1 MSGVLHD
8 VRYAL
13 QQLRKNPGFAAV
25 AIGTLALGIGASTAI
40 FSVVNA
46 VYGVLLRSLPYH
58 RPDRIVQMW
67 EVTSSGLPVQFADP
81 NFEDM
86 RAQARS
92 FEGMAEMYS
101 IETGVSV
108 GEEPDRINVAH
119 VSKDFFSVMGVQ
131 PVIGRLFAPEE
142 QQFGMAPT
150 ALNFTI
156 QQSS

>member
-1 MSGVLHD
+1 MMSGVLQD

-13 QQLRKNPGFAAV
+13 RQLRKNPGFAAV

-40 FSVVNA
+40 FSVV
-46 VYGVLLRSLPYH
+46 YGVLLRTLPYH

-67 EVTSSGLPVQFADP
+67 EVTSNGLRVQFADP

-101 IETGVSV
+101 VEAGVSV
-108 GEEPDRINVAH
+108 D
-119 VSKDFFSVMGVQ
+119 
-131 PVIGRLFAPEE
+131 
-142 QQFGMAPT
+142 
-150 ALNFTI
+150 
-156 QQSS
+156 